1 MCVYS
6 CDLLYLSICVCM
18 CVIWFDIQSCD
29 SESTF
34 MHSILAFYA
43 CAWVCTCAGA
53 LYACILGTK
62 TGQGQFV
69 MHILWVFLIFQLEE
83 LFRIQSLLICNWA
96 TTEHC
101 KPDRRLLSRAWRT
114 DWMWA
119 WREWLM
125 CDFKQ
130 DQALEKDDGWFG
142 HSRVPGVC
150 CV

>member
-1 MCVYS
+1 M
-6 CDLLYLSICVCM
+6 CDLVWHSIVWLWIHLHAFHFSILCM
-18 CVIWFDIQSCD
+18 CMSVYMCRGSMC
-29 SESTF
+29 
-34 MHSILAFYA
+34 MHTWHENMPWPVRNAHF
-43 CAWVCTCAGA
+43 A
-53 LYACILGTK
+53 L
-62 TGQGQFV
+62 
-69 MHILWVFLIFQLEE
+69 FLIFQLEE
-83 LFRIQSLLICNWA
+83 LFHIQSLLICNWA

-130 DQALEKDDGWFG
+130 DQALEKDEGWFG

-150 CV
+150 SV